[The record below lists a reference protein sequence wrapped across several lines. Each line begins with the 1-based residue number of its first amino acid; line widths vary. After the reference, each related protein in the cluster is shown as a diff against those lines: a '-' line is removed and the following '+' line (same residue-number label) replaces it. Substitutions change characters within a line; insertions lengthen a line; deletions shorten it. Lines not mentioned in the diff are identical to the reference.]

1 MDSTT
6 VLILLT
12 LFFAFYMAWN
22 IGANDVSNAMG
33 TSVGSGALKMWQA
46 VALAAILE
54 FCGAF
59 FFGSYVSETMQT
71 GIINPEYFASEPLTL
86 VYGMISALIAAG
98 VWLQIA
104 TFFGWPVS
112 TTHAIVGALIGFGAV
127 VGGAEAIHWS
137 HIGLI
142 SFSWVLSPL
151 GGGVMAFLIFT
162 WVRNLIFHA
171 EHPLEAAIR
180 LTPWLTFFTVAVL
193 TGIVLCKGL
202 RGVEMAPH
210 EVIFWCL
217 IAGGLMAL
225 TCRAYA
231 HRIRPNRSL
240 HTTAPPIDPRLK
252 VSLEKA
258 RQHLMKA
265 LDVSSDEFLRDRL
278 DWMIEEI
285 EQVNGPVVQRP
296 ESETAREFEVVERI
310 FGYLQVITACFMA
323 FVHGAN
329 DVANAVGPAAA
340 AIDILFTGNVSSS
353 GILPYWML
361 LLGGGGIVIGLATW
375 GWRVMYT
382 IGHKITS
389 LTPSRGFSAEFGTA
403 TAVAIASAL
412 GMPISTT
419 HTLVGAVLG
428 VGLARGIGSINL
440 IVLKDIVISWFV
452 TIPAGAGIAVCCFYL
467 VQTLFG

>member
-6 VLILLT
+6 ILILLT

-46 VALAAILE
+46 VVLAAGLE

-71 GIINPEYFASEPLTL
+71 GIVNPNFFASQPLTL

-112 TTHAIVGALIGFGAV
+112 TTHAIVGALVGFGAV
-127 VGGAEAIHWS
+127 VGGVEAVYWS
-137 HIGLI
+137 RIGWI
-142 SFSWVLSPL
+142 SFSWILSPL
-151 GGGVMAFLIFT
+151 GGGVMAFLIFS

-180 LTPWLTFFTVAVL
+180 LTPWLTFFSVAVL
-193 TGIVLCKGL
+193 TGILLSKGL
-202 RGVEMAPH
+202 KGVEIAPH
-210 EVIFWCL
+210 EVVFWCL
-217 IAGGLMAL
+217 IIGGITAL
-225 TCRAYA
+225 ICKAYA
-231 HRIRPNRSL
+231 HYIRPNHSL

-258 RQHLMKA
+258 RQHLLKA

-296 ESETAREFEVVERI
+296 ENETAREFEIIERL
-310 FGYLQVITACFMA
+310 FGFLQILTACFMA

-340 AIDILFTGNVSSS
+340 AIDILLSGTVSTS
-353 GILPYWML
+353 GVLPYWML
-361 LLGGGGIVIGLATW
+361 LLGGSGIVIGLATW

-382 IGHKITS
+382 IGHKITN

-403 TAVAIASAL
+403 TTVAIASSL
-412 GMPISTT
+412 GLPISTT

-440 IVLKDIVISWFV
+440 IVLKDIVISWII
-452 TIPAGAGIAVCCFYL
+452 TIPAGAAVAVCCFYL
-467 VQTLFG
+467 VQALFG